1 VVDKIIELRKMNGE
15 SFCKKVIV
23 STSMKQRIV
32 GLIFSDEIPSQAEGY
47 LISPGNSIHTFFMNY
62 PLDLVF
68 LDKNFKV
75 IKIIKNMK
83 PWRMTLIY
91 LRSSHV
97 LEIKSGTV
105 NLSINQGEQLEAV
118 CLN

>member
-1 VVDKIIELRKMNGE
+1 VADKILELRKGNGE
-15 SFCKKVIV
+15 VFCKKVV
-23 STSMKQRIV
+23 VASTMKQRIV
-32 GLIFSDEIPSQAEGY
+32 GLMFSEDLPLQAEGF

-62 PLDLVF
+62 PIDLVF
-68 LDKNFKV
+68 LDKKFKV
-75 IKIIKNMK
+75 VKIIKNMK

-91 LRSSHV
+91 LKSSHV

-105 NLSINQGEQLEAV
+105 NLSINKGDQLEAV

>member
-1 VVDKIIELRKMNGE
+1 MEDKLITLKKVNGE
-15 SFCKKVIV
+15 IVCQKVLV
-23 STSMKQRIV
+23 TQTLKQRII
-32 GLIFSDEIPSQAEGY
+32 GLMFSDELPSQAEGF

-68 LDKNFKV
+68 LDKKFKV
-75 IKIIKNMK
+75 VKVIKNMK

-105 NLSINQGEQLEAV
+105 NLTINKGDQLEAI